1 MVNSCKEVT
10 KHTNMEP
17 EGQLSENE
25 RFFLENLVIEKKPRK
40 ILESGT
46 WKGGGS
52 TLSLTKGLYSNQS
65 GVLETFEE
73 HEPFH
78 LVAKNY
84 YTNSVYQSYIK
95 LYNGTFLKE
104 IQKFSDDYYEDLD
117 LIFLDGGDEAPNG
130 LHKLEVSEYLN
141 DYTVSENLQSFI
153 FLSKKIK
160 SNTIVALH
168 DWSVTEGRGNFVK
181 RYLEDIDFRGFE
193 LLQVVDGSTGLA
205 ILIKK

>member
-46 WKGGGS
+46 WKG
-52 TLSLTKGLYSNQS
+52 
-65 GVLETFEE
+65 
-73 HEPFH
+73 
-78 LVAKNY
+78 
-84 YTNSVYQSYIK
+84 
-95 LYNGTFLKE
+95 
-104 IQKFSDDYYEDLD
+104 
-117 LIFLDGGDEAPNG
+117 
-130 LHKLEVSEYLN
+130 
-141 DYTVSENLQSFI
+141 
-153 FLSKKIK
+153 
-160 SNTIVALH
+160 
-168 DWSVTEGRGNFVK
+168 
-181 RYLEDIDFRGFE
+181 FE